1 MRKSSLPWRYA
12 LLGLAAMTMVAPL
25 TASAAADPSG
35 APAAEAPAGKR
46 TVTGTV
52 VDAADGEPLPGATV
66 AVVGDKTNV
75 TATDIDG
82 NFSINIPM
90 NKNVTLLVTYVGY
103 KESRVP
109 VDDLGYV
116 KVSMKGDDNTLDEI
130 IVVGSGT
137 QKRVSVTG
145 AITSVKGD
153 DLRLPSTNLTN
164 ALAGKIAGV
173 VAQTTSGE
181 PGSAAE
187 FYIRGIGTFGGRTRP
202 LILLDD
208 VEISPNDLNYVP
220 AENIESFSILKD
232 ASATAIYGARGANGV
247 MIVKTKGGDYNT
259 QTKIG
264 VSFDASFNF
273 LDKFPD
279 FVDGARYMELYNVAR
294 DARGYNTVYTDDEI
308 RWTRD
313 GVNPYIYPNVDW
325 GDVLFRNMATRQR
338 GNVNVS
344 GGGSKVKYY
353 MSIDVQHEDGLLNP
367 DKLYSWNNN
376 INLFNY
382 TFQNNISYKLTSSTT
397 ISMNMN
403 AQVRSKSGP
412 NAGASSIFNYT
423 LTTTPIAF
431 PITFPAQSEDENFIR
446 YGSRKYS
453 EHVLNN
459 PYAVLNT
466 SYAQT
471 NETTLNTVV
480 KLNQQL
486 DFITKGLRF
495 EAWVN
500 LKSWSS
506 MNFNRSVNPYYFG
519 LAGSKNN
526 YIVDG
531 ELQTPDKTG
540 NIRLNTLREGT
551 VYIAESDMN
560 RNTDQTFELQA
571 RFDWNRK
578 FGLHDVSAMVSYR
591 QWEYRTN
598 VLPNRNQG
606 FSFRA
611 TYDYAH
617 RYLVEFNA
625 GYNGTERLAKGDRF
639 GFFPAGS
646 IGWVIS
652 NEPWFAPAANV
663 LTNLK
668 LRASY
673 GLVGSDDLAQPSGS
687 YFLYIDKIQDNSI
700 NKLQWSSGDY
710 DASTITR
717 GGPVVTYYAL
727 SGIGWEKS
735 RKADVGIEF
744 SLFGDLT
751 VNADLF
757 WEHRYDIFLQRE
769 AWPSSL
775 GYGQATPYA
784 SKGKMNNKGG
794 ELSLSYSK
802 KLTNDLTLGVTG
814 SFTYSE
820 NKVTDWDEP
829 IYPYTWMM
837 GTNLPA
843 SQSRTD
849 GYIAEGL
856 FTSEEEIANSPQQN
870 VGSKPQVGD
879 IKYRDLNGDGVID
892 NNDKTM
898 ISEYGRVPR
907 IQYGF
912 GLTLNWRDFDF
923 GVQFTGSAKRTISM
937 SGMDPFME
945 GGTNADARNVLSWI
959 SDSFFDHREYDK
971 AVAAGTTPDPAIFD
985 VEYPRLGTY
994 SNDISNNNA
1003 VNSTWWTRNGSFLRM
1018 RNIELG
1024 WRFPYGRVYVS
1035 GQNLV
1040 TFAPFKHWDPELS
1053 GWNSYPMQKT
1063 VSVGVQISI

>member
-12 LLGLAAMTMVAPL
+12 LSGLVAFAMLAPVAATAAP
-25 TASAAADPSG
+25 DPSG
-35 APAAEAPAGKR
+35 APQAQAPAGKR
-46 TVTGTV
+46 AVTGTV

-66 AVVGDKTNV
+66 SVVGDKTAI

-82 NFSINIPM
+82 NFQINVPTG
-90 NKNVTLLVTYVGY
+90 KNVTLLVTYVGY
-103 KESRVP
+103 KEARVP
-109 VDDLGYV
+109 VEDLGYV
-116 KVSMKGDDNTLDEI
+116 KVSMKGDDNTLDEVV
-130 IVVGSGT
+130 VVGAGT

-153 DLRLPSTNLTN
+153 ELKLPSTNLTN

-187 FYIRGIGTFGGRTRP
+187 FYIRGIGTFGGRATP

-208 VEISPNDLNYVP
+208 VEISANDLNFVP

-247 MIVKTKGGDYNT
+247 MIVKTKGGDYNS
-259 QTKIG
+259 QTRVG

-273 LDKFPD
+273 LDKFPE
-279 FVDGARYMELYNVAR
+279 FVDGPRYMEVYNLAR
-294 DARGYNTVYTDDEI
+294 QSRGGEAVYSPAEI
-308 RWTRD
+308 EWTRS
-313 GVNPYIYPNVDW
+313 GANPYLYPNVNWNDI
-325 GDVLFRNMATRQR
+325 LFRNMASRQR

-353 MSIDVQHEDGLLNP
+353 MSIDVQHEDGLLNTS
-367 DKLYSWNNN
+367 KLYSWNNN
-376 INLFNY
+376 IQLYNY
-382 TFQNNISYKLTSSTT
+382 TFQNNISYKVTPTTT

-403 AQVRSKSGP
+403 AQVRQNTGP
-412 NAGASSIFNYT
+412 NTGAASIFAMT
-423 LTTTPIAF
+423 LATTPISF
-431 PITFPAQSEDENFIR
+431 PVTYPAQEGDEFVR

-453 EHVLNN
+453 EHTLQN
-459 PYAVLNT
+459 PYAVMNT
-466 SYAQT
+466 SYQQT
-471 NETTLNTVV
+471 NQTTLNTVV
-480 KLNQQL
+480 KLNQDL

-500 LKSWSS
+500 LKAWSQMS
-506 MNFNRSVNPYYFG
+506 FNRTVTPYYFTSQG
-519 LAGSKNN
+519 AKYDPITGKLTPVENMRTVA
-526 YIVDG
+526 
-531 ELQTPDKTG
+531 LQ
-540 NIRLNTLREGT
+540 EGT
-551 VYIAESDMN
+551 VYLNESDLN
-560 RNTDQTFELQA
+560 RSSDQTFEIQA

-578 FGLHDVSAMVSYR
+578 FGLHDVSAMVQYR
-591 QWEYRTN
+591 QWEYRGA

-625 GYNGTERLAKGDRF
+625 GYNGTERLAKKDRF

-652 NEPWFAPAANV
+652 NEPWFEPASRV

-673 GLVGSDDLAQPSGS
+673 GIVGSDALQSPGGS
-687 YFLYIDKIQDNSI
+687 HFLYIDKITGNNISAI
-700 NKLQWSSGDY
+700 SWTAGDY
-710 DASTITR
+710 DSSQTSG
-717 GGPVVTYYAL
+717 GGPQVTYYAMPGL
-727 SGIGWEKS
+727 GWEKS

-757 WEHRYDIFLQRE
+757 WEHRYDIFISRE
-769 AWPSSL
+769 AWPGSL
-775 GYGQATPYA
+775 GYDAAKPWANSGT
-784 SKGKMNNKGG
+784 MENKGG
-794 ELSLSYSK
+794 ELSLNYNK
-802 KLTNDLTLGVTG
+802 RINNDWNFSLQGT
-814 SFTYSE
+814 FTYSE
-820 NKVTDWDEP
+820 NKVTNWDEAVK
-829 IYPYTWMM
+829 PYAWLM
-837 GTNLPA
+837 GTNLPV
-843 SQSRTD
+843 SSSRTD

-856 FTSEEEIANSPQQN
+856 FKSEEEIANSPKQN
-870 VGSKPQVGD
+870 LGSNPQVGD
-879 IKYRDLNGDGVID
+879 IKYRDLNGDGQITSE
-892 NNDKTM
+892 DKTM
-898 ISEYGRVPR
+898 ISPYGRVPR

-912 GLTLNWRDFDF
+912 GGTLNWKAFDF
-923 GVQFTGSAKRTISM
+923 GFQFTGSAKRTILM
-937 SGMDPFME
+937 GDVHPFME
-945 GGTNADARNVLSWI
+945 GKTPQADARNVLAWI
-959 SDSFFDHREYDK
+959 ADSFYDPIND
-971 AVAAGTTPDPAIFD
+971 PDNFD
-985 VEYPRLGTY
+985 VDYPRMGTLQT
-994 SNDISNNNA
+994 DVSNNDQ
-1003 VNSTWWTRNGSFLRM
+1003 NSTWWMRNGSFLRL

-1040 TFAPFKHWDPELS
+1040 TFSPFKLWDPELS

-1063 VSVGVQISI
+1063 VSVGVQVTI

>member
-12 LLGLAAMTMVAPL
+12 LTGLVAMSMMAPL
-25 TASAAADPSG
+25 TAYAAADPSG
-35 APAAEAPAGKR
+35 APQAESSTAKR

-66 AVVGDKTNV
+66 SCVGDKSAI

-82 NFSINIPM
+82 NFSLNIPM
-90 NKNVTLLVTYVGY
+90 KKNVTLLVTYVGY
-103 KESRVP
+103 KEMRVP
-109 VDDLGYV
+109 VGDLGYV
-116 KVSMKGDDNTLDEI
+116 KIELKGDDNTLDEVV
-130 IVVGSGT
+130 VVGSGT

-153 DLRLPSTNLTN
+153 ELRLPSTNLTN

-187 FYIRGIGTFGGRTRP
+187 FYIRGIGTFGGRTTP

-208 VEISPNDLNYVP
+208 VEISANDLNYVP

-232 ASATAIYGARGANGV
+232 ASATAIYGSRGANGV
-247 MIVKTKGGDYNT
+247 MIVKTKGGDYNS

-273 LDKFPD
+273 LDKFPE
-279 FVDGARYMELYNVAR
+279 FVDGARYMELYNIAR
-294 DARGYNTVYTDDEI
+294 ESRGMDPRYTANEI

-313 GVNPYIYPNVDW
+313 GVNPYLYPNVDW
-325 GDVLFRNMATRQR
+325 GDVLFRNMASRQR

-353 MSIDVQHEDGLLNP
+353 MSIDVQHEDGLLNSE
-367 DKLYSWNNN
+367 KLYSWNNN
-376 INLFNY
+376 IQLYNY
-382 TFQNNISYKLTSSTT
+382 TFQNNISYKLTPSTT

-403 AQVRSKSGP
+403 AQIRQKTGP
-412 NAGASSIFNYT
+412 NASSSNIFDYT
-423 LTTTPIAF
+423 LTTTPISF
-431 PITFPAQSEDENFIR
+431 PITWPAQEGDDHIR

-453 EHVLNN
+453 EHVLQN

-466 SYAQT
+466 SYSQT

-480 KLNQQL
+480 KINQGL

-500 LKSWSS
+500 LKAWSS
-506 MNFNRSVNPYYFG
+506 MNFDRSITPYYYELAGKATQYTTNGELNPYTEGTIYRTNVLQSGNSYLNESNLNRS
-519 LAGSKNN
+519 
-526 YIVDG
+526 
-531 ELQTPDKTG
+531 
-540 NIRLNTLREGT
+540 
-551 VYIAESDMN
+551 
-560 RNTDQTFELQA
+560 TDQTFELQA

-591 QWEYRTN
+591 QWEYRAA

-625 GYNGTERLAKGDRF
+625 GYNGTERLAKGHRF
-639 GFFPAGS
+639 GFFPAAS

-652 NEPWFAPAANV
+652 NEPWFEPASNI

-668 LRASY
+668 IRASH
-673 GLVGSDDLAQPSGS
+673 GIVGSDALASPGGS
-687 YFLYIDKIQDNSI
+687 YFLYIDKIAGNNVSA
-700 NKLQWSSGDY
+700 LGWRSGDY
-710 DASTITR
+710 GITTLYK
-717 GGPVVTYYAL
+717 GGPQVTYYAVKN
-727 SGIGWEKS
+727 IGWEKS
-735 RKADVGIEF
+735 RKTDVGIEF

-757 WEHRYDIFLQRE
+757 WEHRYDIFLKRE
-769 AWPSSL
+769 AWPASL
-775 GYGQATPYA
+775 GYDQATPYS
-784 SKGKMNNKGG
+784 SKGTMENKGG
-794 ELSLSYSK
+794 EISLAYNK
-802 KLTNDLTLGVTG
+802 RINNDWTVGVTG
-814 SFTYSE
+814 TFTYAE
-820 NKVTDWDEP
+820 NRVSDWDEP
-829 IYPYTWMM
+829 VYPYTWMM
-837 GTNLPA
+837 GTNIPA
-843 SQSRTD
+843 SSSRTL

-856 FTSEEEIANSPQQN
+856 FKSEEEIANSPSQN
-870 VGSKPQVGD
+870 IGSKPQVGD

-892 NNDKTM
+892 NNDQTM

-912 GLTLNWRDFDF
+912 GATVSWKKFDF
-923 GVQFTGSAKRTISM
+923 GVQFTGSAKRTIMM
-937 SGMDPFME
+937 SGMHPFQE
-945 GGTNADARNVLSWI
+945 GGTNADARNVLQWI
-959 SDSFFDHREYDK
+959 SDSYF
-971 AVAAGTTPDPAIFD
+971 DPAVYEQAVQNNDQATID
-985 VEYPRLGTY
+985 RMLNAEYPRLGTVQT
-994 SNDISNNNA
+994 DVSNNS
-1003 VNSTWWTRNGSFLRM
+1003 VNSTFWMRNGSFLRM

-1035 GQNLV
+1035 GQNLL

-1053 GWNSYPMQKT
+1053 SWNSYPMQKT

>member
-1 MRKSSLPWRYA
+1 MKKSSLPWRYA
-12 LLGLAAMTMVAPL
+12 LSGLVAMTMMAP
-25 TASAAADPSG
+25 APAFAAASPSG
-35 APAAEAPAGKR
+35 AQQAESSTAKR

-52 VDAADGEPLPGATV
+52 VDAVDGEPLPGATV
-66 AVVGDKTNV
+66 AVVGDKSAI

-82 NFSINIPM
+82 NFSLSIPAK
-90 NKNVTLLVTYVGY
+90 KNVTLLVTYVGY
-103 KESRVP
+103 KEMRVP
-109 VDDLGYV
+109 IGDLGFV
-116 KVSMKGDDNTLDEI
+116 KVELKGDDNTLDEVV
-130 IVVGSGT
+130 VVGSGT

-153 DLRLPSTNLTN
+153 DLKLPSTNLTN

-173 VAQTTSGE
+173 IAQTTSGE

-187 FYIRGIGTFGGRTRP
+187 FYIRGIGTFGGRATP

-208 VEISPNDLNYVP
+208 VEISANDLNYVP

-232 ASATAIYGARGANGV
+232 ASATAIYGSRGANGV
-247 MIVKTKGGDYNT
+247 MIVKTKGGDYNS

-279 FVDGARYMELYNVAR
+279 FVDGARYMEMYNIAR
-294 DARGYNTVYTDDEI
+294 VSRGNDLRYTNDEI
-308 RWTRD
+308 RWTRN
-313 GVNPYIYPNVDW
+313 GVNPYLYPDVNW
-325 GDVLFRNMATRQR
+325 GDILFRNMASRQR

-353 MSIDVQHEDGLLNP
+353 MAIDVQHEDGLLNSE
-367 DKLYSWNNN
+367 KLYSWNNN
-376 INLFNY
+376 IQLYNY

-403 AQVRSKSGP
+403 AQVRQKSGP
-412 NAGASSIFNYT
+412 NAGAKDIFNYT
-423 LTTTPIAF
+423 LTTTPISF
-431 PITFPAQSEDENFIR
+431 PVTWPAQEGDEHIR
-446 YGSRKYS
+446 YASRRYS
-453 EHVLNN
+453 EHVLQN

-466 SYAQT
+466 SYSQT

-480 KLNQQL
+480 KLNQGL

-506 MNFNRSVNPYYFG
+506 MSFNRSITPYYYELAGRASNYITNGELNPYKEGDIYRT
-519 LAGSKNN
+519 NQ
-526 YIVDG
+526 I
-531 ELQTPDKTG
+531 QT
-540 NIRLNTLREGT
+540 GT
-551 VYIAESDMN
+551 VYLNESALG
-560 RNTDQTFELQA
+560 RSTDQTFELQA

-578 FGLHDVSAMVSYR
+578 FGLHDVGAMVSYR
-591 QWEYRTN
+591 QYEFRDA

-625 GYNGTERLAKGDRF
+625 GYNGTERLAKGERF

-646 IGWVIS
+646 LGWVIS
-652 NEPWFAPAANV
+652 NEPWFSPASNV
-663 LTNLK
+663 ITNLK
-668 LRASY
+668 VRASL
-673 GLVGSDDLAQPSGS
+673 GIVGSDDLSKPGGS
-687 YFLYIDKIQDNSI
+687 YFLYIDKISGNNPSA
-700 NKLQWSSGDY
+700 LQWRSGDFNQ
-710 DASTITR
+710 SFLQL
-717 GGPVVTYYAL
+717 GGPIVTYYAVTGL
-727 SGIGWEKS
+727 GWEKS
-735 RKADVGIEF
+735 RKADVGVEF
-744 SLFGDLT
+744 TLFGDLT

-757 WEHRYDIFLQRE
+757 WEHRYDIFLQRQ
-769 AWPSSL
+769 AWPASL
-775 GYGQATPYA
+775 GYDQATPWS
-784 SKGKMNNKGG
+784 SKGTMENHGG
-794 ELSLSYSK
+794 ELALSYNKRINNDWSFG
-802 KLTNDLTLGVTG
+802 LTGT
-814 SFTYSE
+814 FTYAE
-820 NKVTDWDEP
+820 NKVSDWDEP

-837 GTNLPA
+837 GTGIPNA
-843 SQSRTD
+843 SSRTL

-856 FTSEEEIANSPQQN
+856 FRSDDEIANSPTQN
-870 VGSKPQVGD
+870 IGSKPQVGD

-892 NNDKTM
+892 NSDQTM

-912 GLTLNWRDFDF
+912 GATLNWRQFDF
-923 GVQFTGSAKRTISM
+923 GVQFTGSAKRTIMM
-937 SGMDPFME
+937 SGMHPFQE
-945 GGTNADARNVLSWI
+945 GGTNADARNILGWI
-959 SDSFFDHREYDK
+959 SDSFYDPIND
-971 AVAAGTTPDPAIFD
+971 PDNFD
-985 VEYPRLGTY
+985 VEYPRLGTVQT
-994 SNDISNNNA
+994 DVSNNS
-1003 VNSTWWTRNGSFLRM
+1003 VNSTWWMRDGSLLRM

-1040 TFAPFKHWDPELS
+1040 TFAPFKHWDPELD

-1063 VSVGVQISI
+1063 VSIGVQVTI

>member
-1 MRKSSLPWRYA
+1 MRKSTLHWRYA
-12 LLGLAAMTMVAPL
+12 LLGLVAMTMMAP
-25 TASAAADPSG
+25 ASAFAAASPSG
-35 APAAEAPAGKR
+35 APQAESSTAKR

-52 VDAADGEPLPGATV
+52 VDAVDGEPLPGATV
-66 AVVGDKTNV
+66 ACVGDKAAI

-82 NFSINIPM
+82 NFSLNIPM
-90 NKNVTLLVTYVGY
+90 KKNVTLLVTYVGY
-103 KESRVP
+103 KEMRVP
-109 VDDLGYV
+109 VGDLGYV
-116 KVSMKGDDNTLDEI
+116 KVEMKGDDNTLDEVV
-130 IVVGSGT
+130 VVGAGT

-153 DLRLPSTNLTN
+153 DLKLPSTNLTN

-181 PGSAAE
+181 PGSPAE
-187 FYIRGIGTFGGRTRP
+187 FYIRGIGTFGGRTTP

-208 VEISPNDLNYVP
+208 VEISANDLNYVP

-247 MIVKTKGGDYNT
+247 MRVKTKGGDYNS

-279 FVDGARYMELYNVAR
+279 FVDGARYMEMYNIAR
-294 DARGYNTVYTDDEI
+294 LSRGNASRYTDNEI

-313 GVNPYIYPNVDW
+313 GVNPYLYPNVDW
-325 GDVLFRNMATRQR
+325 GDILFRNMASRQR

-353 MSIDVQHEDGLLNP
+353 MSIDVQHEDGLLNSE
-367 DKLYSWNNN
+367 KIYSWNNN
-376 INLFNY
+376 IQLYNY

-403 AQVRSKSGP
+403 AQVRQKTGP
-412 NAGASSIFNYT
+412 NAGAASIFNYT
-423 LTTTPIAF
+423 LTTTPISF
-431 PITFPAQSEDENFIR
+431 PVTWPAEEGDEHLR
-446 YGSRKYS
+446 YGSRRYS
-453 EHVLNN
+453 EHVLQN

-466 SYAQT
+466 SFQQT
-471 NETTLNTVV
+471 NETTLNTVIKV
-480 KLNQQL
+480 NQGL

-506 MNFNRSVNPYYFG
+506 MSFNRSIKPYYYE
-519 LAGSKNN
+519 LAGRTTN
-526 YIVDG
+526 YITDG
-531 ELQTPDKTG
+531 QLNAHKDGMFYRTNMIQTGQDY
-540 NIRLNTLREGT
+540 LN
-551 VYIAESDMN
+551 ESDLT
-560 RNTDQTFELQA
+560 RSTDQTFELQA

-591 QWEYRTN
+591 QYEFRN
-598 VLPNRNQG
+598 AVLPNRNQG

-625 GYNGTERLAKGDRF
+625 GYNGTERLAKGERF

-652 NEPWFAPAANV
+652 NEPFFEPASRWIQ
-663 LTNLK
+663 NLK
-668 LRASY
+668 VRASL
-673 GLVGSDDLAQPSGS
+673 GIVGSDSLNSPGGS
-687 YFLYIDKIQDNSI
+687 YFLYIDKIQGNDPSNL
-700 NKLQWSSGDY
+700 KWRSGDY
-710 DASTITR
+710 NQSFLQM
-717 GGPVVTYYAL
+717 GGPVVTYYAVTGL
-727 SGIGWEKS
+727 GWEKS

-744 SLFGDLT
+744 TLFNDLT

-757 WEHRYDIFLQRE
+757 WEHRYDIFLQRQ
-769 AWPSSL
+769 AWPASL
-775 GYGQATPYA
+775 GYGSATPWS
-784 SKGKMNNKGG
+784 SKGTMENHGG
-794 ELSLSYSK
+794 ELAVNYNK
-802 KLTNDLTLGVTG
+802 RINNDWSFGITG
-814 SFTYSE
+814 TFTYAE
-820 NKVTDWDEP
+820 NKVSDWDEP

-837 GTNLPA
+837 GTGIPNA
-843 SQSRTD
+843 SSRTL

-856 FTSEEEIANSPQQN
+856 FQSDDEIANSPTQN
-870 VGSKPQVGD
+870 IGSKPQVGD

-892 NNDKTM
+892 NNDQTM

-912 GLTLNWRDFDF
+912 GATVNWRAFDF
-923 GVQFTGSAKRTISM
+923 GVQFTGSGKRTIMM
-937 SGMDPFME
+937 SGMHPFQE
-945 GGTNADARNVLSWI
+945 GGTNADARNILQWI
-959 SDSFFDHREYDK
+959 SDSFYDPIND
-971 AVAAGTTPDPAIFD
+971 PDNFD
-985 VEYPRLGTY
+985 VEYPRLGTV
-994 SNDISNNNA
+994 STDVSNND
-1003 VNSTWWTRNGSFLRM
+1003 VNSTWWMRNGSFLRM

-1053 GWNSYPMQKT
+1053 GWNAYPMQKT
-1063 VSVGVQISI
+1063 VSVGVQITI